1 MKPRDLS
8 TTSRKRTSLSSRVL
22 QSAVALVTA
31 ASLVGATGCSS
42 NRPQGGYNNGGQW
55 QGANAAGGQQGGS
68 PGLQA
73 VMQQNLPPVM
83 NDPINNTDMVW
94 MRQRAGVIL
103 AELVAA
109 LNPQQRAKVDGIPLV
124 SENDGEVNA
133 YAGCQNGSSFM
144 ATTDGLLEVVAFSA
158 RSRATDDVFQT
169 RKLDAYVSMVAQGM
183 TGGGG
188 LQRPQPGFYDPTQDV
203 DGRKVQRQNNLF
215 DAQLAFVLGH
225 ELGHHYLG
233 HTGCANGASHSG
245 ITFGD
250 LGRVI
255 SNKIPVMN
263 QPNEATADQAGTYN
277 LLAVG
282 TRRPQNQ
289 QFNEEGALLVLNFF
303 AALHNAAGVGNSILA
318 VFDSSHPSPSVR
330 IPLVQ
335 NAANT
340 WRNTGGNPPPVFSY

>member
-1 MKPRDLS
+1 MKPRH
-8 TTSRKRTSLSSRVL
+8 SLSSRVL
-22 QSAVALVTA
+22 RGALALVTA

-42 NRPQGGYNNGGQW
+42 NHPQQGYNNGGQW
-55 QGANAAGGQQGGS
+55 GGPNAMGGPQQGTGS
-68 PGLQA
+68 PGLAA

-83 NDPINNTDMVW
+83 NDPINNTDFPW

-109 LNPQQRAKVDGIPLV
+109 LGPQQRAKVEGIPLV

-158 RSRATDDVFQT
+158 RSKATDEVFGT
-169 RKLDAYVSMVAQGM
+169 RKLDAYVSMVAQGA
-183 TGGGG
+183 GSGGG
-188 LQRPQPGFYDPTQDV
+188 LQRPQPGFFDPSQDV
-203 DGRKVQRQNNLF
+203 DGRKVLRQNNLF

-233 HTGCANGASHSG
+233 HTGCANGAGTGTG
-245 ITFGD
+245 ITLGD

-255 SNKIPVMN
+255 SNRIPVMN

-277 LLAVG
+277 LLTVG
-282 TRRPQNQ
+282 TRRPQGQ
-289 QFNEEGALLVLNFF
+289 QFNEEGAMLVLNFF
-303 AALHNAAGVGNSILA
+303 VALHNAAGVGNSILA
-318 VFDSSHPSPSVR
+318 VFDSTHPSPSIR

-340 WRNTGGNPPPVFSY
+340 WRQTGGNPPPVFSY